1 MSETIAVTLPDALA
15 AEVGALSQADGISRD
30 ELVRTALEAYVADRR
45 FDELRARVIP
55 QAQRA
60 GFFTDDDVFEEIS

>member
-1 MSETIAVTLPDALA
+1 MSETIPITLSNELA
-15 AEVGALSQADGISRD
+15 AEVDALSEADGIPRD
-30 ELVRTALEAYVADRR
+30 ELVRNAVEAYVAERR

-60 GFFTDDDVFEEIS
+60 GFFTDEDVFREIS